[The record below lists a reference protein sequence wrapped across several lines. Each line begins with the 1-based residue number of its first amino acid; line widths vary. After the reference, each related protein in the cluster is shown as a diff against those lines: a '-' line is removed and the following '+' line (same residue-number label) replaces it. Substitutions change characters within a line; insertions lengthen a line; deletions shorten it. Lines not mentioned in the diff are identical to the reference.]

1 MTERM
6 SAEEFYRLVAARQSD
21 RAYDTSRPVEP
32 EKVKRILDAARLS
45 PSACNGQ
52 PWHFVVVTDDLLRKA
67 IAQSMVGL
75 GLNKWAVLAPVLVLI
90 VEEATKTTSLL
101 GGLIKHTHYPH
112 IDLGI
117 AAAHLT
123 LAAEAEGLGS
133 CMIGYFDEKKI
144 KQLVGVPRHKRLPLI
159 ITLGYAAKEK
169 RSKKR
174 KDYDEVVSFER
185 YIG

>member
-1 MTERM
+1 M
-6 SAEEFYRLVAARQSD
+6 VAARQSD
-21 RAYDTSRPVEP
+21 RAYDTERPVEP
-32 EKVKRILDAARLS
+32 EKIQRILEATRLS

-52 PWHFVVVTDDLLRKA
+52 PWHFIVITNPQLRED
-67 IAQSMVGL
+67 IARSMAGL
-75 GLNKWAVLAPVLVLI
+75 GLNKWAIQAPVLILI

-101 GGLIKHTHYPH
+101 GGLVKHNHYPH

-144 KQLVGVPRHKRLPLI
+144 KKMVGIPRHKRLPLI

-174 KDYDEVVSFER
+174 KGFDEIVSYNKYDD
-185 YIG
+185 

>member
-1 MTERM
+1 M
-6 SAEEFYRLVAARQSD
+6 SAENFYRLVAARQSD
-21 RAYDTSRPVEP
+21 RAYDTERPVEP
-32 EKVKRILDAARLS
+32 EKIQRILEATRLS

-52 PWHFVVVTDDLLRKA
+52 PWHFIVITNPQLRED
-67 IAQSMVGL
+67 IARSMAGL
-75 GLNKWAVLAPVLVLI
+75 GLNKWAIQAPVLILI

-101 GGLIKHTHYPH
+101 GGLVKHNHYPH

-144 KQLVGVPRHKRLPLI
+144 KKMAGIPRHKRLPLI

-174 KDYDEVVSFER
+174 KRFDEIVSYNKYDD
-185 YIG
+185 

>member
-1 MTERM
+1 M
-6 SAEEFYRLVAARQSD
+6 A
-21 RAYDTSRPVEP
+21 
-32 EKVKRILDAARLS
+32 
-45 PSACNGQ
+45 
-52 PWHFVVVTDDLLRKA
+52 
-67 IAQSMVGL
+67 GL
-75 GLNKWAVLAPVLVLI
+75 GLNKWAIQAPVLILI

-101 GGLIKHTHYPH
+101 GGLVKHNHYPH

-144 KQLVGVPRHKRLPLI
+144 KKMAGIPRHKRLPLI

-174 KDYDEVVSFER
+174 KGFEEIVSYNKYDD
-185 YIG
+185 

>member
-1 MTERM
+1 MAKMM
-6 SAEEFYRLVAARQSD
+6 SAEDFYQLVAARQSD
-21 RAYDTSRPVEP
+21 RAYDTERPVEP
-32 EKVKRILDAARLS
+32 EKVQRILEATRLS

-52 PWHFVVVTDDLLRKA
+52 PWHFIVITNSQLRED
-67 IAQSMVGL
+67 IARSMAGL
-75 GLNKWAVLAPVLVLI
+75 GLNKWAIQAPVLILI

-101 GGLIKHTHYPH
+101 GGLVKHNHYPH

-144 KQLVGVPRHKRLPLI
+144 KKMAGIPRHKRLPLI
-159 ITLGYAAKEK
+159 ITLGYATKEK

-174 KDYDEVVSFER
+174 KGFDEIVSYNKYDD
-185 YIG
+185 

>member
-1 MTERM
+1 MADMM
-6 SAEEFYRLVAARQSD
+6 SAEAFYQMVTARQSD
-21 RAYDTSRPVEP
+21 RAYDTDRAVEP
-32 EKVKRILDAARLS
+32 EKVQRVLEAARLS

-52 PWHFVVVTDDLLRKA
+52 PWHFIVVTETKLRED
-67 IAQSMVGL
+67 IARSMVGL
-75 GLNKWAVLAPVLVLI
+75 GLNKWAIQAPVLVLI

-101 GGLIKHTHYPH
+101 GGLVKHNHYPH

-144 KQLVGVPRHKRLPLI
+144 KRMVGVPHHKRLPLI
-159 ITLGYAAKEK
+159 VTLGYAAKEK
-169 RSKKR
+169 RLKKR
-174 KDYDEVVSFER
+174 KG
-185 YIG
+185 IGEIVTYNKYSD

>member
-1 MTERM
+1 MNMME
-6 SAEEFYRLVAARQSD
+6 SADFYALVAARQSD
-21 RAYDTSRPVEP
+21 RAYDSNRPVELD
-32 EKVKRILDAARLS
+32 KLHRILEAARLS

-52 PWHFVVVTDDLLRKA
+52 PWHFVVITDVTLREAVAK
-67 IAQSMVGL
+67 SMARL
-75 GLNKWAVLAPVLVLI
+75 GLNKWAVQAPVLVLI

-101 GGLIKHTHYPH
+101 GGLVKHNHYPH

-133 CMIGYFDEKKI
+133 CMIGYFDEQKI
-144 KQLVGVPRHKRLPLI
+144 KRLVGIPRRRRLPLI
-159 ITLGYAAKEK
+159 VTLGYPAKEK

-174 KDYDEVVSFER
+174 KALEDIVSYDKYKS
-185 YIG
+185 

>member
-1 MTERM
+1 MPDRM
-6 SAEEFYRLVAARQSD
+6 RAEEFYQLVAARQSD
-21 RAYDTSRPVEP
+21 RAYDASRPVET
-32 EKVKRILDAARLS
+32 EKVRRILDAARLS

-52 PWHFVVVTDDLLRKA
+52 PWHFVVITEPALREA
-67 IAQSMVGL
+67 IAQSMAGL
-75 GLNKWAVLAPVLVLI
+75 GLNKWAVQAPVLILI

-101 GGLIKHTHYPH
+101 GGLIKHNHYPH

-144 KQLVGVPRHKRLPLI
+144 KKMAGIPRRKRLPLI

-174 KDYDEVVSFER
+174 KTFDEIVSYEK
-185 YIG
+185 YAD

>member
-6 SAEEFYRLVAARQSD
+6 NAEEFYQLVAARQSD
-21 RAYDTSRPVEP
+21 RAYDTLRPVEP
-32 EKVKRILDAARLS
+32 EKVKHILDAARLS

-75 GLNKWAVLAPVLVLI
+75 GLNKWAVQAPVLVLI
-90 VEEATKTTSLL
+90 VEEATKATSLL

-144 KQLVGVPRHKRLPLI
+144 KINANNINFFQL
-159 ITLGYAAKEK
+159 T
-169 RSKKR
+169 
-174 KDYDEVVSFER
+174 
-185 YIG
+185 